1 MDTQFFK
8 RLLSG
13 IVSTKTISSE
23 NPDESQSNAELVEFL
38 SKESQALGGICKQQQ
53 VLDAPLKNNLLVRF
67 GPDVPGGLLLSGH
80 TDTVG
85 CSPEL
90 WNSDPF
96 SLHESDDRFAGLG
109 VIDMKGFFA
118 HALAAIKDIGSHN
131 LTKPLW
137 LLATVDE
144 ETSMRGAISGVPF
157 VKASGVRPDAALI
170 GEPTSLVPVFQ
181 HKGYLAYTIGIKGEA
196 CHSSNPDAGV
206 NAIEIASDVL
216 KEIFALR
223 DFLKTAYRDE
233 AFAVPYPTLNVGA
246 IRGGDSTNRVC
257 DYCEFDLDIRPIAS
271 SPVADLETMLK
282 NAAEKGAGN
291 NAHRVCVREQYAG
304 IPPFRTAKENE
315 FIRTL
320 EELTGHQAQAVAY
333 CTEASFLAGLGCP
346 LAVMG
351 AGDIANAHSI
361 NEWLPKN
368 EIEKLNEILKAL
380 IAKYCFC

>member
-13 IVSTKTISSE
+13 IVATKTISSE
-23 NPDESQSNAELVEFL
+23 NPAESQSNMELVKFL
-38 SKESQALGGICKQQQ
+38 EKESQSLGGICIEQP
-53 VLDAPLKNNLLVRF
+53 VLSDPHKNNLLVRF

-90 WNSDPF
+90 WSSDPF
-96 SLHESDDRFAGLG
+96 KLHESEDRFAGLG

-118 HALAAIKDIGSHN
+118 HALAALKDVGTQN
-131 LTKPLW
+131 LSKPLW

-144 ETSMRGAISGVPF
+144 ETSMRGAIAAAPF
-157 VKASGVRPDAALI
+157 AKTRGVRPDAALI

-181 HKGYLAYTIGIKGEA
+181 HKGYLAYTIAIEGEA

-206 NAIEIASDVL
+206 NAIEIASGVL

-223 DFLKTAYRDE
+223 DALKTAYRDD

-257 DYCEFDLDIRPIAS
+257 DCCEFDLDMRPIAS
-271 SPVADLETMLK
+271 SPVADLEKMLK
-282 NAAEKGAGN
+282 DAAAKGAGN
-291 NAHRVCVREQYAG
+291 NADRVCVSEQYAG
-304 IPPFRTAKENE
+304 IPPFRTAKDNE

-320 EELTGHQAQAVAY
+320 EELSGNHATAVAY
-333 CTEASFLAGLGCP
+333 CTEASFLAELGCP

-361 NEWLPKN
+361 NEWLPKD
-368 EIEKLNEILKAL
+368 EIEKLNGILKAL
-380 IAKYCFC
+380 IEKYCV